1 MWQDVIAL
9 TVVAVTVALTVRATV
24 RSSARASNSA
34 CGDCPSSVNLDRFT
48 PSASNMAIRSSVFA
62 IELILLDLSNRHESA
77 TP

>member
-34 CGDCPSSVNLDRFT
+34 CGDCHGCAVDPTRPIPAESLRVFSPSGGRVR
-48 PSASNMAIRSSVFA
+48 PI
-62 IELILLDLSNRHESA
+62 
-77 TP
+77 